1 MLLSLSSCSQ
11 TVNISR
17 SPFRVIDQSNCNGIL
32 LGINRM
38 KDEITKNMKTEG
50 NTLQSVD
57 AGGLLRDE
65 GFKH

>member
-1 MLLSLSSCSQ
+1 
-11 TVNISR
+11 
-17 SPFRVIDQSNCNGIL
+17 
-32 LGINRM
+32 M